1 MKKRKTKEPEPI
13 PEVIPPEPE
22 QPSQGSRVREGLENL
37 TKAAVLRS
45 EAPDRGAP
53 YDVILGVEAQMLTER
68 GAKALELNATPKKVA
83 GGELVVDEGSDRDRG
98 LASHHG
104 WETRRPTVVA
114 AKASQE
120 RMELVD
126 KAKCLAL
133 AVDSAEGIENP
144 TALEKML
151 AHQMAAAHRMS
162 MKLME
167 KADGVVNNIRTQLDM
182 NYAGLLIGQATRL
195 MTVYQAGLQALV
207 KAKTGGKQEVV
218 VQHVHVNGDGQAV
231 VAGKMDYPKGR
242 VAGGGQDGK

>member
-1 MKKRKTKEPEPI
+1 MKKRKTKEPLAI
-13 PEVIPPEPE
+13 PSEPE
-22 QPSQGSRVREGLENL
+22 QPSQESRVREGLNNL
-37 TKAAVLRS
+37 TRAGACRS

-53 YDVILGVEAQMLTER
+53 YDVILALDAQMLTER
-68 GAKALELNATPKKVA
+68 GAKALELSATPKKVA

-98 LASHHG
+98 LAAHHG
-104 WETRRPTVVA
+104 WETRRPDVVK

-120 RMELVD
+120 RMELLD
-126 KAKCLAL
+126 NAKCLSLGAD
-133 AVDSAEGIENP
+133 AAEAIESPN
-144 TALEKML
+144 ALEKML

-167 KADGVVNNIRTQLDM
+167 KADGVVNSIRTQLDM